1 MTEEEL
7 RARIGELEVEL
18 DEKEH
23 EIIGYF
29 DKIEQ
34 LEDTILRLE
43 LLIPDEEEK
52 SNKRKKKKGSDSKL
66 AIQLQEKDI
75 EIRELK
81 DKMGFL
87 RKEKVQLQQKLEN
100 LHKANSSTLIRIE
113 EKKEPLDI
121 LVKELQSKINK
132 QQLIIDKLKE
142 DLKTNR

>member
-52 SNKRKKKKGSDSKL
+52 SNKRKKKKGSDSK
-66 AIQLQEKDI
+66 
-75 EIRELK
+75 
-81 DKMGFL
+81 
-87 RKEKVQLQQKLEN
+87 
-100 LHKANSSTLIRIE
+100 
-113 EKKEPLDI
+113 
-121 LVKELQSKINK
+121 
-132 QQLIIDKLKE
+132 
-142 DLKTNR
+142 